1 MKYALLTAHVC
12 NAPVIVISSSTTL
25 KDVLMELSTRN
36 VGNGVQRIDIR
47 RDRVLDDMIRETGKK
62 NFNCNPSN
70 IKVWFIGECGEDYGG
85 LTRESWGLL
94 SKEIKFKLCT
104 GISPNLVFSPNFTKL
119 QVCYHAVL

>member
-47 RDRVLDDMIRETGKK
+47 RDRVLDDMIRETGK
-62 NFNCNPSN
+62 
-70 IKVWFIGECGEDYGG
+70 
-85 LTRESWGLL
+85 GLL

-119 QVCYHAVL
+119 YTSMLSCSTVVLTIYYIS